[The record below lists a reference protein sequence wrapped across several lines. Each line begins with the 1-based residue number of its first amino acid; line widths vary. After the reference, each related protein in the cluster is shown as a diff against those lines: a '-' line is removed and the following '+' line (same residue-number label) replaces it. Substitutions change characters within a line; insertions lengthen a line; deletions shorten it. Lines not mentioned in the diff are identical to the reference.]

1 MMNGAISFLAAAVV
15 AGTPLLFATLGE
27 ILTEK
32 AGNLNLGVEGLMLM
46 GAVMGFSIGY
56 NTGNPIMAILA
67 AMAAGAF
74 GVLIYTILT
83 VNLKAN
89 QTVSGLA
96 ISIFGTGFSN
106 FVGRNIVGKNI
117 PGGVKSFFEPVS
129 IPLLSHIPFIGPIFF
144 HQDVLVYLGYVVAII
159 MGIYFYRTYM
169 GLNLKA
175 VGENPAAADAASIN
189 VNLYKYINI
198 LVGGALC
205 GLGGAYLSL
214 AYVPSWQDNVTAGR
228 GWIAVALVVFA
239 AWNPYKA
246 IFASYLFGG
255 LDIISFRMKNMF
267 ISQYFIDM
275 LPYLVTIIILVLVY
289 MKKSNKNA
297 PPKALGNAY
306 FREER

>member
-1 MMNGAISFLAAAVV
+1 MNGVISFLAAAVV

-32 AGNLNLGVEGLMLM
+32 SGNLNLGVEGLMLM

-56 NTGNPIMAILA
+56 KTGNPTMAILA
-67 AMAAGAF
+67 AMIAGAF

-83 VNLKAN
+83 VNLRAN

-106 FVGRNIVGKNI
+106 FVGRGIAGKNI
-117 PGGVKSFFEPVS
+117 PTQIKNFFQPVN
-129 IPLLSHIPFIGPIFF
+129 IPGLSNIPFIGPIFF
-144 HQDVLVYLGYVVAII
+144 KQDILVYFGYIVAII
-159 MGIYFYRTYM
+159 IGIYFYKTYR

-189 VNLYKYINI
+189 VNLYKYVHI
-198 LVGGALC
+198 LIGGALC

-239 AWNPYKA
+239 SWNPYKA

-275 LPYLVTIIILVLVY
+275 LPYIVTIVILVLVC
-289 MKKSNKNA
+289 MKNSNKNA
-297 PPKALGNAY
+297 PPKSLGTPY

>member
-1 MMNGAISFLAAAVV
+1 MDAVISFLAAAVV

-56 NTGNPIMAILA
+56 KTGNPGMAILA
-67 AMAAGAF
+67 AMIAGAL
-74 GVLIYTILT
+74 GVLIYTVLT
-83 VNLKAN
+83 VNLRAN

-106 FVGRNIVGKNI
+106 FVGRNIVGKNVPAHVSQFFQPLNI
-117 PGGVKSFFEPVS
+117 PG
-129 IPLLSHIPFIGPIFF
+129 LSHIPFIGPIFF
-144 HQDVLVYLGYVVAII
+144 KQDILVYLGYIAAII
-159 MGIYFYRTYM
+159 MGIYFYRTYR

-175 VGENPAAADAASIN
+175 VGENPAAADSASIN
-189 VNLYKYINI
+189 VNLYKYVHI
-198 LVGGALC
+198 LIGGALC

-267 ISQYFIDM
+267 VSQYFIDM
-275 LPYLVTIIILVLVY
+275 LPYIVTIAILVFVY

-297 PPKALGNAY
+297 PPKSLGTPY

>member
-1 MMNGAISFLAAAVV
+1 MNGVISFLAAAVV

-56 NTGNPIMAILA
+56 TTGNPIMAILA
-67 AMAAGAF
+67 AMIAGAL
-74 GVLIYTILT
+74 GVLIYTVLT
-83 VNLKAN
+83 VNLRAN

-106 FVGRNIVGKNI
+106 FVGRAIVGKNI
-117 PGGVKSFFEPVS
+117 PAHVQNFFQPVN
-129 IPLLSHIPFIGPIFF
+129 IPGIYHIPFIGPIFF
-144 HQDVLVYLGYVVAII
+144 QQDILVYLGYIVAII
-159 MGIYFYRTYM
+159 MGIYFYKTYH

-175 VGENPAAADAASIN
+175 VGEDPSAADAASIN
-189 VNLYKYINI
+189 VNLYKYVHI
-198 LVGGALC
+198 LIGGALC

-275 LPYLVTIIILVLVY
+275 LPYIVTILILVLVY

-297 PPKALGNAY
+297 PPKSLGNPY